1 MSKQRFLREL
11 PRIGLTP
18 DYETA
23 TSGRRET
30 LIFLREH
37 YPKVIL
43 EAGGIPLLLPI
54 TGSRKAIQAMLDSL
68 HGILVS
74 GGDFD
79 IHPKYYGE
87 KPLAVLGKIKET
99 RTEFELDLITLA
111 LKKELPILGVCGGA
125 QAINVALGGTLYQ
138 DIPSQIPDA
147 IAHQQGELREVGGH
161 QVRVYE
167 GTRLKQIVGRDTLEV
182 NTTHHQAVKTL
193 GKKLIVNAGTED
205 GVIEGIEG
213 VNGFFVLGV
222 QWHPELLAHGDTSQ
236 KKIISAFVAACRGK
250 D

>member
-1 MSKQRFLREL
+1 MSKQRTARKP

-18 DYETA
+18 DYESA
-23 TSGRRET
+23 TSGHREPR
-30 LIFLREH
+30 LFLRAH
-37 YPKVIL
+37 YPNVIL
-43 EAGGIPLLLPI
+43 EAGGLPLLLPI
-54 TGSRKAIQAMLDSL
+54 TGSRVAILAMLDSL
-68 HGILVS
+68 HGVLVS

-79 IHPKYYGE
+79 IHPKFYGE
-87 KPLAVLGKIKET
+87 RPLATLGKIKET
-99 RTEFELDLITLA
+99 RTQFELDLITLA
-111 LKKELPILGVCGGA
+111 LKRELPILGVCGGE

-147 IAHQQGELREVGGH
+147 IAHQRGEVREVGGH

-167 GTRLKQIVGRDTLEV
+167 GTRLKRIVGRDTLEV
-182 NTTHHQAVKTL
+182 NTTHHQSVKAL
-193 GKKLIVNAGTED
+193 GKKLIVNAATDD

-213 VNGFFVLGV
+213 VNGSFLLGV